1 MKNNNLKNFINI
13 KIFILI
19 TLLYIFLLYILN
31 SILDYKFINNLFIII
46 FFIIIFQI
54 LYTKFILY
62 KYSKIH
68 NLLIEKNE
76 SSIRDQDHISK
87 MLIRR
92 DLELTRANENLQKLD
107 KMKSEF
113 ISTAAH
119 QLRTPLSGIKW
130 TLSMILNNDI
140 KEKNEQKA
148 FLMKAYESN
157 DRIINLVNDML
168 VADRVESSTE
178 KYNFVPTDIF
188 VVLDSVILDLLPQIN
203 KKNILINIKSNNK
216 NMPKIY
222 ADSLKIRSV
231 FQNLLENSIK
241 YSKENGKID
250 LDFVIRDNF
259 IQFSIRDYGIG
270 IPESQKKN
278 IFSKFF
284 RGENAKRIVADGT
297 GLGLFIVNSVIEKH
311 EGKIW
316 FDSEENKG
324 TIFYFT
330 LPIY

>member
-1 MKNNNLKNFINI
+1 
-13 KIFILI
+13 
-19 TLLYIFLLYILN
+19 
-31 SILDYKFINNLFIII
+31 
-46 FFIIIFQI
+46 
-54 LYTKFILY
+54 
-62 KYSKIH
+62 
-68 NLLIEKNE
+68 
-76 SSIRDQDHISK
+76 